1 MSGAHRHLILIG
13 PPGAG
18 KSVVGRRVAKDLG
31 ARLTD
36 LDEAIQ
42 RNSGLPIDR
51 IFAEQGEESFRALE
65 REAMAR
71 ALHAAPQVIVP
82 GGGWAA
88 QPGNLESAT
97 GALVV
102 HLRTSPEAA
111 GDRLI
116 RSRPRRPLLGDHPM
130 EAVRR
135 LLEIR
140 LPFYQ
145 RAECEVAT
153 DGRTPAEVA
162 VEVARLARQLAG
174 WS

>member
-1 MSGAHRHLILIG
+1 MSGSHRHLILIG

-18 KSVVGRRVAKDLG
+18 KSVVGRLVASDLG

-36 LDEAIQ
+36 LDAAIQ
-42 RNSGLPIDR
+42 RSSGLSIAR
-51 IFAEQGEESFRALE
+51 IFAEQGEEAFRALE
-65 REAMAR
+65 REAMTR
-71 ALHAAPQVIVP
+71 ALAAAPQVIVP

-88 QPGNLESAT
+88 QPGSLESAA

-102 HLRTSPEAA
+102 HLETSPEAA
-111 GDRLI
+111 ADRLI
-116 RSRPRRPLLGDHPM
+116 RSRTRRPLLGDHPM

-135 LLEIR
+135 LLETR

-145 RAECEVAT
+145 QAECEVAT